1 MNNPIIKDLQRMKE
15 LFGITEQTQQQ
26 SVESIINSKDTT
38 QIKQFLI
45 DNPNLQKKLQ
55 ELFAS
60 PTLDDLTT
68 RLINPNN
75 TIVMRGLQR
84 SSMSCDM
91 EMYEFLDILSKIKN

>member
-55 ELFAS
+55 ELSAS

-68 RLINPNN
+68 RLNNPNN

-84 SSMSCDM
+84 SSMSRDM